1 MQKKL
6 LWKIGG
12 EAGFGI
18 MTTGLV
24 FSKIAARQGHH
35 IFDYIEYPSLIRGGH
50 NTYEVIVSDE
60 VIGSS
65 KSEIDILICLNKAT
79 FTLHK
84 SRLTKNSIVIYDKEE
99 FTIEGEYRLVNLPFK
114 QILKNESGV
123 QIMINNIALGATM
136 ALMGWD
142 LDVLENAIE
151 EEFAKKDQ
159 KIIEKNKKMGHAG
172 FYHIKNLY
180 AHLANKNFPKI
191 EKFDEK
197 MIVTGNESHSLGSV
211 IGDCKFHA
219 SYPMTPASS
228 VLSVMAGLAQE
239 VGMVV
244 RHAEDEISV
253 INTALGASFAG
264 ARSSVAT
271 SGGGFALMTE
281 AISMAGIC
289 EIPVVIFLAQRPG
302 PATGMPT
309 WTEQADLL
317 FAIHAGHGEFPKI
330 VLAPGDV
337 EEMYQLTAKA
347 FNLADIY
354 QTPVIV
360 LSDKLLSEGHQS
372 MSKSKFLEFA
382 KSFKINRG
390 KIVSTADE
398 GYLRYAKADDG
409 ISPML
414 IPNSGQPIY
423 QANSYEHLEDGH
435 TTESSAERIKQV
447 NKREKKIA
455 TYLKNDF
462 AMPEIFGDEKKAE
475 TVIVSWGSNKGAI
488 IDAMKMT
495 GKKIAYVH
503 FNHIY
508 PLDKA
513 KLAKLF
519 KSDKK
524 YLLIE
529 NNHDG
534 QLGKLLHQE
543 IGVEFADKLLKYDGR
558 PIYVEEILHKLSI
571 INFQNSNELSIY
583 ELSN

>member
-24 FSKIAARQGHH
+24 FSKISAHAGYN

-50 NTYEVIVSDE
+50 NTYEVLVSDE
-60 VIGSS
+60 VVGAS
-65 KSEIDILICLNKAT
+65 KQEIDILICLNKAT
-79 FTLHK
+79 FILHK
-84 SRLTKNSIVIYDKEE
+84 NRLTKNSIVIYDKEE
-99 FTIEGEYRLVNLPFK
+99 FNIEGEYRLVNLPFK
-114 QILKNESGV
+114 QILKNEDGIA
-123 QIMINNIALGATM
+123 IMINNIALGATM

-142 LDVLENAIE
+142 LDDLEKTIE
-151 EEFAKKDQ
+151 EEFQKKDQ
-159 KIIEKNKKMGHAG
+159 RIIDKNKKMCHAG

-180 AHLANKNFPKI
+180 THLISKNFPKI

-211 IGDCKFHA
+211 IGDCKFHC

-228 VLSVMAGLAQE
+228 VLTVMAGIAE
-239 VGMVV
+239 KTGMVV

-271 SGGGFALMTE
+271 SGGGFALMVE
-281 AISMAGIC
+281 AVSMAGIC

-309 WTEQADLL
+309 WTEQGDLL
-317 FAIHAGHGEFPKI
+317 FTVNAGHGEFPKI

-337 EEMYQLTAKA
+337 EEMYKMTAEA

-372 MSKSKFLEFA
+372 MSKSGFLEFA
-382 KSFKINRG
+382 KNFQINRG
-390 KIVSTADE
+390 KIVRKVEE
-398 GYLRYAKADDG
+398 GYLRYAKSEDG

-414 IPNSGQPIY
+414 IPNTESPFY
-423 QANSYEHLEDGH
+423 QSNSYEHLEDGH

-447 NKREKKIA
+447 QKRAKKII

-462 AMPEIFGDEKKAE
+462 AVPEIYGDEKKAE
-475 TVIVSWGSNKGAI
+475 TIIVSWGANKGAI
-488 IDAMKMT
+488 LEAMKLT
-495 GKKIAYVH
+495 DKKVVYMH

-508 PLDKA
+508 PLDTA
-513 KLAKLF
+513 KVAKLF
-519 KSDKK
+519 KPDKK

-529 NNHDG
+529 NNCDG
-534 QLGKLLHQE
+534 QFGKLLRQE
-543 IGVEFADKLLKYDGR
+543 IGIEFTDKLLKCDGR
-558 PIYVEEILHKLSI
+558 PIYVEEILGK
-571 INFQNSNELSIY
+571 F
-583 ELSN
+583 